1 MLNSNTANYSAD
13 LNFTGTVFFFFL
25 FFKFSPRNLTLPC
38 PLLFDSD
45 SSQLSS
51 SEEYTGSLI
60 HLS

>member
-1 MLNSNTANYSAD
+1 MLNSNMANYSAD
-13 LNFTGTVFFFFL
+13 LNFTGTVFFFF
-25 FFKFSPRNLTLPC
+25 FFKFSPRNLILPH